1 MKYPTVTAKGAT
13 KHGYIPV
20 TEEYDIDNRE
30 DMTLLDRAVAQFRG
44 VQIAIVRA
52 GRKVAIWRRKGEL
65 A

>member
-1 MKYPTVTAKGAT
+1 MKYPTVTANGAT

-20 TEEYDIDNRE
+20 TEEYDIDSKT
-30 DMTLLDRAVAQFRG
+30 DMTLLDRTVEQFRG
-44 VQIAIVRA
+44 VHIAIVRA